1 METDY
6 EWADIFGQYTSRMRM
21 LQEQGEDCLNILRYM
36 QSQVDSQWQGQ
47 GAQAFENKLEELR
60 RELQEIVQLQEQA
73 RRVLQSAAV
82 SLDVY

>member
-1 METDY
+1 METTY
-6 EWADIFGQYTSRMRM
+6 EWADIFGQYISRMRQ
-21 LQEQGEDCLNILRYM
+21 LQEQAEEALDTLHYM

-47 GAQAFENKLEELR
+47 AARAFENKLEELG

-82 SLDVY
+82 QMDVY